1 MSDITD
7 EMFDAACESAG
18 VSQTGYA
25 PWKDNL
31 RGAIAAALAAAPIV
45 DYGEFGATFR
55 SLWACGD
62 GGPTPVIT
70 DQDSCRLNKC
80 PHPHYSLIVGQEFT
94 L

>member
-31 RGAIAAALAAAPIV
+31 RGAIAAALAAAPTV
-45 DYGEFGATFR
+45 EDLVWCDGHEEVLPPSHCYFHARLGCQDP
-55 SLWACGD
+55 SCGPCT
-62 GGPTPVIT
+62 GTHHTLIIGPEVTT
-70 DQDSCRLNKC
+70 
-80 PHPHYSLIVGQEFT
+80 
-94 L
+94 